1 MKPGRRLL
9 DTVPAWLEAHRDAA
23 RRSLQRRLQAP
34 VLSLI
39 SIAVL
44 GFILALPAYL
54 WVLLDNARAL
64 SAHVDHEPRI
74 ALYLDAVEP
83 DTEAALERHLE
94 TDARIERWTWID
106 AEEALARY
114 REGLS
119 DPGLL
124 DWLDDNPL
132 PDVVDV
138 LPATAEPETVAALRQ
153 ALADTAPGAT
163 VVSDDEWVRQLN
175 SLHQLGLRI
184 LAVVGALLGL
194 GALLILALATASE
207 LRERR
212 EEIAISRISGATHRF
227 LRRPSL
233 YGGLITGLGGGVFAG
248 LLLLVGIG
256 LSRAPLEQA
265 AAAFDLSF
273 QLALPGGSHLLT
285 LLLAGLLLGWL
296 GARLGS
302 GHALR
307 DAP

>member
-64 SAHVDHEPRI
+64 SAHVDHDPRI
-74 ALYLDAVEP
+74 ALYLDGV
-83 DTEAALERHLE
+83 EAATVADLERHLE
-94 TDARIERWTWID
+94 TDARVERWTWID
-106 AEEALARY
+106 ADEALASY
-114 REGLS
+114 REGLA

-124 DWLDDNPL
+124 DWLDKNPL

-138 LPATAEPETVAALRQ
+138 VPATADPETVAALRE
-153 ALADTAPGAT
+153 ALAATTPGAT
-163 VVSDDEWVRQLN
+163 VVSDDDWVRQLN

-184 LAVVGALLGL
+184 LTVVGALLGL

-233 YGGLITGLGGGVFAG
+233 YGGVMTGLGGGIFAG
-248 LLLLVGIG
+248 ILLLIGIG
-256 LSRAPLEQA
+256 LSRVPLEQA
-265 AAAFDLSF
+265 AAAFDLELGLS
-273 QLALPGGSHLLT
+273 LPGATHLLT

>member
-64 SAHVDHEPRI
+64 SAHVNHEPRI

-83 DTEAALERHLE
+83 DTVAALERHLE

-106 AEEALARY
+106 ADEALARY

-233 YGGLITGLGGGVFAG
+233 YGGLITGLGGGIFAG

-265 AAAFDLSF
+265 AAAFDLPF

>member
-1 MKPGRRLL
+1 MKPGRRLQ

-64 SAHVDHEPRI
+64 SAHVDHDPRI
-74 ALYLDAVEP
+74 ALYLDGV
-83 DTEAALERHLE
+83 EAATVADLERHLE
-94 TDARIERWTWID
+94 TDARVERWIWID
-106 AEEALARY
+106 ADEALARY
-114 REGLS
+114 REGLA

-124 DWLDDNPL
+124 DWLDENPL

-138 LPATAEPETVAALRQ
+138 VPATADPETVAALRE
-153 ALADTAPGAT
+153 ALAATVPGAT
-163 VVSDDEWVRQLN
+163 VVSDDDWVRQLN

-184 LAVVGALLGL
+184 LSVVGALLGL

-233 YGGLITGLGGGVFAG
+233 YGGVMTGLGGGIFAG
-248 LLLLVGIG
+248 ILLLIGIG

-265 AAAFDLSF
+265 AAAFDLELGLS
-273 QLALPGGSHLLT
+273 LPGATHLLA

>member
-64 SAHVDHEPRI
+64 SAHVNHEPRI

-83 DTEAALERHLE
+83 DTVAALERHLE

-106 AEEALARY
+106 ADEALARY

-265 AAAFDLSF
+265 AAAFDLPF

>member
-1 MKPGRRLL
+1 MRPGRRVL
-9 DTVPAWLEAHRDAA
+9 DAVPAWVEAHRDAA
-23 RRSLQRRLQAP
+23 RRSFQRRLQAP

-44 GFILALPAYL
+44 GFILTLPVFL

-64 SAHVDHEPRI
+64 SAHIDHDPRI
-74 ALYLDAVEP
+74 ALYLDDVEP
-83 DTEAALERHLE
+83 ETAAELERHLE
-94 TDARIERWTWID
+94 TDARVERWTWID
-106 AEEALARY
+106 ANEALERY

-124 DWLDDNPL
+124 DWLDANPL
-132 PDVVDV
+132 PDVIDV
-138 LPATAEPETVAALRQ
+138 VPATADPATVTALREELE
-153 ALADTAPGAT
+153 ALAPSAT
-163 VVSDDEWVRQLN
+163 VISDDEWVRQLN
-175 SLHQLGLRI
+175 SLLQLGLRI
-184 LAVVGALLGL
+184 LTVVGALLGL
-194 GALLILALATASE
+194 GAVLILALATASE

-233 YGGLITGLGGGVFAG
+233 YGGLLTGFGGGVFAG
-248 LLLLVGIG
+248 ILLLVGIA

-265 AAAFDLSF
+265 AAAFALEF
-273 QLALPGGSHLLT
+273 ELGLPGASHLLSLMLT
-285 LLLAGLLLGWL
+285 GLFLGWL

>member
-1 MKPGRRLL
+1 MRVGRGLR
-9 DTVPAWLEAHRDAA
+9 DAIPAWLEAHRDAA

-34 VLSLI
+34 WLSLT

-83 DTEAALERHLE
+83 AEAAALERHLE
-94 TDARIERWTWID
+94 TDARVARWTWID
-106 AEEALARY
+106 ADEALADY
-114 REGLS
+114 RASLS

-124 DWLDDNPL
+124 DWLEENPL

-138 LPATAEPETVAALRQ
+138 VPATADPATLRELRAALGN
-153 ALADTAPGAT
+153 TAPGANI
-163 VVSDDEWVRQLN
+163 VSDDAWVRQLN
-175 SLHQLGLRI
+175 SLHQLGIRI
-184 LAVVGALLGL
+184 LAVVGGLLGL
-194 GALLILALATASE
+194 GGLLILALATASE

-212 EEIAISRISGATHRF
+212 EEIAISRISGATHSF

-233 YGGLITGLGGGVFAG
+233 YGGLFTGLGSGLFAG
-248 LLLLVGIG
+248 ILLLLGTA
-256 LSRAPLEQA
+256 LSRGPLERA
-265 AAAFDLSF
+265 ARAFELDF
-273 QLALPGGSHLLT
+273 VLALPGADELLA
-285 LLLAGLLLGWL
+285 LLLAGVALGWL

-302 GHALR
+302 GYALR

>member
-1 MKPGRRLL
+1 MKPARRML
-9 DTVPAWLEAHRDAA
+9 DVVPAWLEAHRDAG
-23 RRSLQRRLQAP
+23 RRSLQRRMQAP

-64 SAHVDHEPRI
+64 SAHVDHDPRI
-74 ALYLDAVEP
+74 ALYLDGV
-83 DTEAALERHLE
+83 EAATVADLERHLE
-94 TDARIERWTWID
+94 TDARVERWTWID
-106 AEEALARY
+106 ADDALATY
-114 REGLS
+114 REGMS

-124 DWLDDNPL
+124 DWLDENPL

-138 LPATAEPETVAALRQ
+138 VPATADPDTVAALRE
-153 ALADTAPGAT
+153 ALAATAPDAT

-233 YGGLITGLGGGVFAG
+233 YGGLITGLGGGIFAG
-248 LLLLVGIG
+248 ILLLIGIG

-265 AAAFDLSF
+265 AAAFDLEF
-273 QLALPGGSHLLT
+273 ALGLPGASHLLT

>member
-1 MKPGRRLL
+1 MKSARRLQ
-9 DTVPAWLEAHRDAA
+9 DVVPAWLEAHRDAA

-64 SAHVDHEPRI
+64 SAHVDHDPRI
-74 ALYLDAVEP
+74 ALYLDEVEAGAVA
-83 DTEAALERHLE
+83 DLERHLE
-94 TDARIERWTWID
+94 TDARVERWTWID
-106 AEEALARY
+106 ADEALATY
-114 REGLS
+114 RDGLR

-138 LPATAEPETVAALRQ
+138 VPATADPETVAALRE
-153 ALADTAPGAT
+153 ALAASAPGAT

-184 LAVVGALLGL
+184 LAVVGGLLGL

-212 EEIAISRISGATHRF
+212 EEIAISRISGATHGF

-233 YGGLITGLGGGVFAG
+233 YGGLITGLGGGIFAG
-248 LLLLVGIG
+248 ILLLIGIG

-265 AAAFDLSF
+265 AAAFDLEF
-273 QLALPGGSHLLT
+273 GLALPGGAHLLT

>member
-83 DTEAALERHLE
+83 DTVAALERHLE

-106 AEEALARY
+106 ADEALARY

-233 YGGLITGLGGGVFAG
+233 YGGLITGLGGGIFAG

-265 AAAFDLSF
+265 AAAFDLPF

>member
-83 DTEAALERHLE
+83 DTVAALERHLE

-106 AEEALARY
+106 ADEALARY

-265 AAAFDLSF
+265 AAAFDLPF

>member
-83 DTEAALERHLE
+83 DTVAALERHLE

-106 AEEALARY
+106 ADEALARY

-212 EEIAISRISGATHRF
+212 EEIAISRISGASHRF

-265 AAAFDLSF
+265 AAAFDLPF

>member
-1 MKPGRRLL
+1 MRPGRRLL
-9 DTVPAWLEAHRDAA
+9 DTVPAWMEAHRDAA

-34 VLSLI
+34 ILSLI

-64 SAHVDHEPRI
+64 SAHIDHDPRI

-83 DTEAALERHLE
+83 DTVAELEHHLE
-94 TDARIERWTWID
+94 SDARVERWDWID
-106 AEEALARY
+106 ADEALAQY
-114 REGLS
+114 RERLA

-124 DWLDDNPL
+124 DWLDENPL
-132 PDVVDV
+132 PDVIDV
-138 LPATAEPETVAALRQ
+138 VPATTDPAALGALRD
-153 ALADTAPGAT
+153 ALAAIAPGAG
-163 VVSDDEWVRQLN
+163 VVSDDDWVRQLN

-194 GALLILALATASE
+194 GAVLILALATASE
-207 LRERR
+207 LRERQ
-212 EEIAISRISGATHRF
+212 EEIAISRISGATHCF

-248 LLLLVGIG
+248 MLLLTGIA

-265 AAAFDLSF
+265 AAAFDLPF
-273 QLALPGGSHLLT
+273 RLALPGASHLLT